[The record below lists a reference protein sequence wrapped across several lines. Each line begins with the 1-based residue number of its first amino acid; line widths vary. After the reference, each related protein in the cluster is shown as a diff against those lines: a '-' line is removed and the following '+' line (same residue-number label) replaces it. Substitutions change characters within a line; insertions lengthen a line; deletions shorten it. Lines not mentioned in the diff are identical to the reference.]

1 MILPNKL
8 DKIILLCVKELFL
21 NCIEPVNLSEKTFL
35 EVIDY
40 KNSVLNNCCIRN
52 SDYNSIYSKWI
63 DSDEMNLLQR
73 DTFYININ
81 RYSPK
86 IVSDD
91 FILPTSN

>member
-21 NCIEPVNLSEKTFL
+21 NCIEPVDLSEKTFL

-40 KNSVLNNCCIRN
+40 KNSVRNNCCIRK
-52 SDYNSIYSKWI
+52 SDYECIYNKWI

-73 DTFYININ
+73 DTFYITVNK
-81 RYSPK
+81 YSPK
-86 IVSDD
+86 IVKDD
-91 FILPTSN
+91 FIPSSND

>member
-21 NCIEPVNLSEKTFL
+21 NCIEPVDLSEKTFL

-40 KNSVLNNCCIRN
+40 KNSITNNCYIKK

-63 DSDEMNLLQR
+63 NSDEMNLLQR

-86 IVSDD
+86 TVKDD
-91 FILPTSN
+91 FILPIND